1 MNAQDYFGCS
11 SFLYTA
17 THLHA
22 THTFPASGHND
33 GGSLTVVH
41 LATPLA
47 PRVLRDGRFQ
57 CRFGDGGASGA
68 GTLVGDAG
76 VRCLVPQADPL
87 SALPLTLPV
96 RLTLNGQQF
105 TVGPADFTYYGFRLA
120 GGLGY
125 VVPNTVAVSPAIG
138 PVAGGTAIAV
148 YGAALSR
155 GSDYSCRFGAAG
167 ENVPWLATP
176 NPHPNH
182 LSP

>member
-1 MNAQDYFGCS
+1 MMYYD
-11 SFLYTA
+11 
-17 THLHA
+17 
-22 THTFPASGHND
+22 P
-33 GGSLTVVH
+33 
-41 LATPLA
+41 
-47 PRVLRDGRFQ
+47 
-57 CRFGDGGASGA
+57 

-76 VRCLVPQADPL
+76 VRCVVPQADPL

-125 VVPNTVAVSPAIG
+125 VVPNTVAISPVIG
-138 PVAGGTAIAV
+138 PVAGGTAVAV

-167 ENVPWLATP
+167 ESVPWLGFARTLPLTLTLNP
-176 NPHPNH
+176 N
-182 LSP
+182 LTLTLTLTR